1 MVFTFELIEVTS
13 GEGCL
18 ELMENN
24 YNDTHYSML
33 FEKADKALYS
43 AKEAGKGRHHYLLRQ

>member
-1 MVFTFELIEVTS
+1 MIEVTS

-33 FEKADKALYS
+33 FEKGSRKGKTPLSAEAVTRRARALG
-43 AKEAGKGRHHYLLRQ
+43 AAI

>member
-1 MVFTFELIEVTS
+1 LIEVTS
-13 GEGCL
+13 GERCL

>member
-1 MVFTFELIEVTS
+1 
-13 GEGCL
+13 
-18 ELMENN
+18 MENN

-43 AKEAGKGRHHYLLRQ
+43 AKEAGKGKTPLSAEAVTRRTRALGAAI